1 MPVILPSS
9 ISEIC
14 TILYAKH
21 IFAIGRLSWEAV
33 KVWPRKIWVTYLFVF
48 EMLFTICPPA
58 HVLTWR
64 GHGNKQIMDGW
75 YDKNVQK
82 GLGPWYDGIRGLL
95 LIIFCSPQPLSSH
108 GWHILIEQL
117 WAWQWSLWA
126 RLMTWNSNSFGRP
139 ASSGSYLSWP
149 GSHRLHPLRF
159 SRPPPPPPRGAP
171 PRPAPG
177 PGGLAA
183 QLHAQW
189 PVADKW
195 FLPTHRDP
203 ITKENPVQTPIL
215 TGSFILIPILNYS
228 NVISF
233 RKWESYRQRLTLR
246 R

>member
-1 MPVILPSS
+1 MQNIYSLLADWVEKLLKYDLVRFGSLIYSFLKCYS
-9 ISEIC
+9 
-14 TILYAKH
+14 L
-21 IFAIGRLSWEAV
+21 FAR
-33 KVWPRKIWVTYLFVF
+33 
-48 EMLFTICPPA
+48 PPMCW
-58 HVLTWR
+58 HGR

-75 YDKNVQK
+75 DDKNVQK

-95 LIIFCSPQPLSSH
+95 LIIFSSPQPLSSH

-203 ITKENPVQTPIL
+203 TTKENPVQTPIL
-215 TGSFILIPILNYS
+215 TGSFILIPIQNFSKETY
-228 NVISF
+228 
-233 RKWESYRQRLTLR
+233 RKWESYRQHITRQL
-246 R
+246 